1 MIGSQP
7 YSFSMNPTTHFLHH
21 KIFPSQPVYTTT
33 YPIKTRKTII
43 KQLLQDTFAAKVHI
57 LRFFFTFW

>member
-1 MIGSQP
+1 MIGVAALF
-7 YSFSMNPTTHFLHH
+7 FSMNPTTHSCIIKYSHH
-21 KIFPSQPVYTTT
+21 NRIYTTT

-43 KQLLQDTFAAKVHI
+43 IQLFQDTFAAKVHI

>member
-7 YSFSMNPTTHFLHH
+7 YSFLWTRLPISCIIKSSHH
-21 KIFPSQPVYTTT
+21 NRFYTTT
-33 YPIKTRKTII
+33 YPIKKRKTII
-43 KQLLQDTFAAKVHI
+43 KQLFQDTFAAKVHI

>member
-7 YSFSMNPTTHFLHH
+7 YSISMNPTTHFLIIKSSHH
-21 KIFPSQPVYTTT
+21 NRFYTTT
-33 YPIKTRKTII
+33 YPIKMRKTII
-43 KQLLQDTFAAKVHI
+43 KQLFQDTFAAKVHI